1 VTCVKAFVPVSV
13 LAALLAPAVAR
24 AADDARAVLTVKVDH
39 IAPRGGNLRLAIY
52 DEKSFADDNT
62 VPVLDK
68 VVTATPPVQTVTF
81 EGVPPGTYAIKMFQD
96 ANRNEKFDM
105 NWLGLPSERYGFSRN
120 AKPDWM
126 RLSGPRFAAAKI
138 ELKPGANWTEIWL
151 H

>member
-1 VTCVKAFVPVSV
+1 MRAIVPVSV

-24 AADDARAVLTVKVDH
+24 AADGSNAVLTVKVEH

-52 DEKSFADDNT
+52 DEKSFADDDAA
-62 VPVLDK
+62 PVVDR

-81 EGVPPGTYAIKMFQD
+81 DGVPPGTYAIKMFQD
-96 ANRNEKFDM
+96 ANRNGKFDM
-105 NWLGLPSERYGFSRN
+105 NWIGLPYERYGFSNN

-126 RLSGPRFAAAKI
+126 RLSGPGFAAAKI
-138 ELKPGANWTEIWL
+138 DLKPGANWTEIWL